1 MAFDFD
7 KLETAE
13 ARGKFAAVMEK
24 LELTELNLG
33 TYLLETSYEEMISK
47 MMVSKTKCL
56 MRVYFV
62 EGFDFA

>member
-7 KLETAE
+7 KLDTAE
-13 ARGKFAAVMEK
+13 FRHKFASLMERID
-24 LELTELNLG
+24 LSELNLG

-47 MMVSKTKCL
+47 MMVSKTTCL
-56 MRVYFV
+56 MRVYFI